1 VADDFTVTATESRIE
16 KINVVTNLRHET
28 LEQDFNETTLRDNS
42 IQYPFCDELKLL
54 WGFSCKLEE
63 LRGKAND
70 INNEKID
77 YSFEINDDRVTISE
91 RRRGSPI
98 DKVVSELMI
107 YVNTEWGKQLA
118 DANIAGIYRNQGNG
132 KVKMSTSPAPHQGLG
147 VSQYAWSSSPM
158 RRYIDLINQR
168 QLVALLR
175 NETPPYTKQD
185 DDLLIALRDFE
196 LIYSAYSEFQRAM
209 ERYWCLRWLL
219 QENIHTTSAQVVKEN
234 LVKLDRLPFI
244 VRVPSLP
251 QMSPGTFVE
260 IEISEIDLLERT
272 LSAEFLNKQET

>member
-1 VADDFTVTATESRIE
+1 
-16 KINVVTNLRHET
+16 
-28 LEQDFNETTLRDNS
+28 
-42 IQYPFCDELKLL
+42 
-54 WGFSCKLEE
+54 
-63 LRGKAND
+63 
-70 INNEKID
+70 
-77 YSFEINDDRVTISE
+77 
-91 RRRGSPI
+91 
-98 DKVVSELMI
+98 
-107 YVNTEWGKQLA
+107 
-118 DANIAGIYRNQGNG
+118 
-132 KVKMSTSPAPHQGLG
+132 
-147 VSQYAWSSSPM
+147 M

-234 LVKLDRLPFI
+234 LVKLDRLPLI